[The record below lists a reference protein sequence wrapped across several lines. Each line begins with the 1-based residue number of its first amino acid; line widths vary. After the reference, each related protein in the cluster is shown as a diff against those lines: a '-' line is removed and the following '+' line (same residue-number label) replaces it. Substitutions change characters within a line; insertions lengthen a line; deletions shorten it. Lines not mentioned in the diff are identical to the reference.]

1 MVDYSDSATI
11 GSHDGVF
18 SSPRRLHR
26 VVAFI
31 EMGTWTFLI
40 VGMVL
45 KYSGVTEAVV
55 PIAGS
60 IHGFGF
66 LCFVFVTI
74 GIWINDRWDAPWG
87 IAGLA
92 VSAIPWAA
100 LPFTIV
106 LDRRGML
113 SDSWRF
119 RRGDS
124 PRSVSEKILAIVVR
138 NPVVSCVVL
147 AVIVAVVFSIL
158 LYLGPPVD
166 VEGVLTS

>member
-1 MVDYSDSATI
+1 MVDYSDSAV

-18 SSPRRLHR
+18 ASPRKLHK
-26 VVAFI
+26 VVAYI
-31 EMGTWTFLI
+31 EMGTWIFLI
-40 VGMVL
+40 LGMVL
-45 KYSGVTEAVV
+45 KYSGITEAVV

-60 IHGFGF
+60 VHGFGF
-66 LCFVFVTI
+66 LCFIFVTL
-74 GIWINDRWDAPWG
+74 GIWINDKWSVPWG

-100 LPFTIV
+100 LPFTV
-106 LDRRGML
+106 MVDRRGML

-124 PRSVSEKILAIVVR
+124 PASFAEKVLAIVVR
-138 NPVVSCVVL
+138 NPVKSCVVL
-147 AVIVAVVFSIL
+147 VVVVAVVFSVL

-166 VEGVLTS
+166 VEGVLTN